1 MKSIHLKLGG
11 SVLPN
16 KTNRMNSKFL
26 GKEYVTKPQN
36 VKPESIRQYA
46 LATNEKNSLY
56 FSTESGA
63 KLVPPPLYPV
73 VFLPGILS
81 QLVDDAEEM
90 NLNILRVVH
99 AEHQMLWRDTL
110 HPGDKIRT
118 TAKIFNMEQRGI
130 NEILDLLIHLKRDN
144 DIVVEMNY
152 RILSRGEKKE
162 GEKKGAADVEVPKK
176 GKVLVKQESV
186 VTADQGLR
194 YAEASGDHNPIHKS
208 DDIARSVGLPRAILH
223 GLCTMALASQVIVD
237 GLLNGNPT
245 RLKSMSVR
253 FSRPVLLNQTLTTEV
268 YEGTIGEHGQRIVHF
283 ETRDENGNPV
293 LVLGRAEYTA

>member
-1 MKSIHLKLGG
+1 
-11 SVLPN
+11 
-16 KTNRMNSKFL
+16 MNSNFL
-26 GKEYVTKPQN
+26 GKVYKTGPQN
-36 VKPESIRQYA
+36 VEPESIRQYA

-56 FSTESGA
+56 LDTKQEA
-63 KLVPPPLYPV
+63 HLVPPPLYPV

-99 AEHQMLWRDTL
+99 AEHQMTWKKTL
-110 HPGDKIRT
+110 HPGDTITT
-118 TAKIFNMEQRGI
+118 TAKIINMEQRGT
-130 NEILDLLIHLKRDN
+130 NEILDLLIHLKRDD

-162 GEKKGAADVEVPKK
+162 GEKKSTDDLDTPKK
-176 GKVLVKQESV
+176 GKLLMKKESV

-237 GLLNGNPT
+237 ELLDGDPT

-253 FSRPVLLNQTLTTEV
+253 FSRPVLLNQKLTTEV
-268 YEGTIGEHGQRIVHF
+268 YEGTAEKGGQHIVHF
-283 ETRDENGNPV
+283 ETRDENDVAV
-293 LVLGRAEYTA
+293 LVLGRAEFTA